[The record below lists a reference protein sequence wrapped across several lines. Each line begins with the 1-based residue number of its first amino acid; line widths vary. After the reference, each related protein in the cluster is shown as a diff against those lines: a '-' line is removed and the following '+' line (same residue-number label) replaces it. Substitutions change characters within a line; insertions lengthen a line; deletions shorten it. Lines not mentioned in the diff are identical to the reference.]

1 MQTPEFYEPNFVLNC
16 FCVKLGYHQQTY
28 LSGTDKSFLSPGKM
42 VQGIGMVKDFVNFI
56 ITIKR
61 LQDDTLKQLLKS
73 MTEVKNELNKLQNL
87 INNLS
92 DLVVEQAVC
101 VHLILLSKANWSK
114 HQI

>member
-61 LQDDTLKQLLKS
+61 QYPIPTPTKNHRREKLFSLRSILMLTDFGSISTVLK
-73 MTEVKNELNKLQNL
+73 
-87 INNLS
+87 LS
-92 DLVVEQAVC
+92 RAVVVVAV
-101 VHLILLSKANWSK
+101 VVV
-114 HQI
+114 